1 MSALRNFKPKSGHSE
16 GGFFA
21 QGAQEG
27 KNGLIFGE
35 TPPPPGQKRKWESW
49 EAPWYSLLIDSFV
62 FDRSKLTVV
71 SLMLGSDLVYALTTY
86 MLLLVPDINTA
97 LLLWYVKFT

>member
-1 MSALRNFKPKSGHSE
+1 VRTTSTMSLLRKTSTGLLRNFKPRSGHSE

-27 KNGLIFGE
+27 KNGLLFGE

-49 EAPWYSLLIDSFV
+49 EAPW
-62 FDRSKLTVV
+62 
-71 SLMLGSDLVYALTTY
+71 
-86 MLLLVPDINTA
+86 
-97 LLLWYVKFT
+97 